1 MEIPFQLKIEN
12 VKKDI
17 INFINNICNKNSIDY
32 YFLETIIK
40 EIYQETIKL
49 KEEELEE
56 MKNTYFQQLEKEKKN
71 KEELDK

>member
-32 YFLETIIK
+32 YFLEIIIK